1 MPTPTKESY
10 AFDLYSYKGDKTQ
23 KQSFTDLEEL
33 IGKLQRDMAT
43 LPLTL
48 LMALL
53 RGKRKGKAV
62 PKPAPRICM

>member
-1 MPTPTKESY
+1 M
-10 AFDLYSYKGDKTQ
+10 Q

-53 RGKRKGKAV
+53 RGKRKGLAV
-62 PKPAPRICM
+62 PKHAPRICM